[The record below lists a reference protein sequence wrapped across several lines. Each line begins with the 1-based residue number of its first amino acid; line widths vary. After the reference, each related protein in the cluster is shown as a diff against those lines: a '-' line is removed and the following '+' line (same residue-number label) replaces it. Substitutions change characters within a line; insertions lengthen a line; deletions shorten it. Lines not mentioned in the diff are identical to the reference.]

1 MASKKINRLP
11 VVTIVGRPN
20 VGKSTLFNRII
31 GRQDAIVDGTPG
43 VTRDR
48 HYEIAEWRGK
58 NFILIDTGGFIPDS
72 HDLIN
77 TAIREQAQLAI
88 DESDLVILLI
98 DAVSQLSTTEMKIAD
113 VLKRSKKTSL
123 LIVNKVDNEK
133 VYQNTLADQ
142 EIYKL
147 AMGQPLMVSALNSRH
162 IGDMLDRIM
171 TALGDR
177 FAANPDEITTDT
189 NTIRL
194 AIIGR
199 PNVGKSSLVNAIIG
213 KNKHIVSDIPGTT
226 RDAIDTD
233 FIYNDTAF
241 KLIDTAGLRRKAKVK
256 ENLEFYSTLRTLKT
270 IQECDVAILLIDA
283 IEGLA
288 AQDIRVLE
296 EARQLKKGL
305 ILVVN
310 KWDLVKKTDKTAL
323 DYEKHLDKA
332 LGATKY
338 IPYVFTSALTKQ
350 RVAKVLETAKKVH
363 DERNRTIATAQLNR
377 FLERIIARNHPPAV
391 RGKEI
396 KLNYATQIKSRPPVF
411 AIFSNEPTLI
421 PANYRQYIEN
431 QMRDEFGFEGVPL
444 SLTFRKKS
452 RDRYE

>member
-162 IGDMLDRIM
+162 IGDLLDRII

-189 NTIRL
+189 NVIRL

-233 FIYNDTAF
+233 FVYNETAF

-305 ILVVN
+305 ILVIN

-332 LGATKY
+332 LGSTKY

-377 FLERIIARNHPPAV
+377 FLERTIARNHPPAV

-396 KLNYATQIKSRPPVF
+396 KLNYATQIKTRPPVF
-411 AIFSNEPTLI
+411 AFFSNEPTLI

>member
-147 AMGQPLMVSALNSRH
+147 AMGQPLMISALNSRH

-177 FAANPDEITTDT
+177 FAASPDEITTDT
-189 NTIRL
+189 SAIRL

-396 KLNYATQIKSRPPVF
+396 KLNYATQVKSRPPVF

-421 PANYRQYIEN
+421 PANYRQFIEN

>member
-283 IEGLA
+283 IDGLA

>member
-147 AMGQPLMVSALNSRH
+147 AMGQPLMISALNSRH

-177 FAANPDEITTDT
+177 FAASPDEITTDT
-189 NTIRL
+189 SAIRL

-396 KLNYATQIKSRPPVF
+396 KLNYATQVKSRPPVF

>member
-1 MASKKINRLP
+1 
-11 VVTIVGRPN
+11 
-20 VGKSTLFNRII
+20 
-31 GRQDAIVDGTPG
+31 
-43 VTRDR
+43 
-48 HYEIAEWRGK
+48 
-58 NFILIDTGGFIPDS
+58 
-72 HDLIN
+72 
-77 TAIREQAQLAI
+77 
-88 DESDLVILLI
+88 
-98 DAVSQLSTTEMKIAD
+98 
-113 VLKRSKKTSL
+113 
-123 LIVNKVDNEK
+123 
-133 VYQNTLADQ
+133 
-142 EIYKL
+142 
-147 AMGQPLMVSALNSRH
+147 
-162 IGDMLDRIM
+162 
-171 TALGDR
+171 GDR

-283 IEGLA
+283 IDGLA

-310 KWDLVKKTDKTAL
+310 KWYLVKKTDKTAL

>member
-1 MASKKINRLP
+1 VASKKINRLP

-283 IEGLA
+283 IDGLA

>member
-338 IPYVFTSALTKQ
+338 IPYVFTS
-350 RVAKVLETAKKVH
+350 
-363 DERNRTIATAQLNR
+363 
-377 FLERIIARNHPPAV
+377 
-391 RGKEI
+391 
-396 KLNYATQIKSRPPVF
+396 
-411 AIFSNEPTLI
+411 
-421 PANYRQYIEN
+421 
-431 QMRDEFGFEGVPL
+431 
-444 SLTFRKKS
+444 
-452 RDRYE
+452 